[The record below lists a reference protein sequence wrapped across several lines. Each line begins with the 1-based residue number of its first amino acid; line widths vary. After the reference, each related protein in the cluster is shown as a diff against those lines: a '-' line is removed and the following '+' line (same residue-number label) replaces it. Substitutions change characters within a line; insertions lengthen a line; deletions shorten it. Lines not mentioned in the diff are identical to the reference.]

1 MKQLIFTSNMLN
13 IVNFYIRVNL
23 SLRDAAFG
31 ILLNFH
37 VWSLSI
43 RCLPLKLCLSNL
55 SKKTKNILL
64 FINFTAVKSYQA
76 KHMDSLICFV
86 FLRPPQAH
94 QIAHYSALGM
104 HTITCLNTCK
114 HPARCVIITRL
125 CFSYVKWKLKMSQIS
140 SYWRHIPNKQLQY
153 CFSIRTTF

>member
-13 IVNFYIRVNL
+13 VVNLYIRINL

-64 FINFTAVKSYQA
+64 FINFSAVKSYQA
-76 KHMDSLICFV
+76 KHVDSLICFV

-94 QIAHYSALGM
+94 QITHYSALGM

-114 HPARCVIITRL
+114 HPARCVIITCL
-125 CFSYVKWKLKMSQIS
+125 CFSYVEWELKMSQIS
-140 SYWRHIPNKQLQY
+140 FY
-153 CFSIRTTF
+153 